1 MLMSR
6 YIFYTDEGYTISP
19 RGEEVESLQVLGIE
33 DGDIREEALANLYK
47 NNEWIE
53 QNGFKESHMR
63 CYAILKPEILQD
75 IKDTMSYL
83 NGYAEKHT
91 DECKG
96 IDDYILKKIKR
107 VVKS

>member
-1 MLMSR
+1 MSNKTKSKQKDR
-6 YIFYTDEGYTISP
+6 IQILSAI
-19 RGEEVESLQVLGIE
+19 QK
-33 DGDIREEALANLYK
+33 AANLYK

>member
-1 MLMSR
+1 
-6 YIFYTDEGYTISP
+6 
-19 RGEEVESLQVLGIE
+19 
-33 DGDIREEALANLYK
+33 
-47 NNEWIE
+47 
-53 QNGFKESHMR
+53 MR